1 MSLGARARSAALLC
15 GAALLGC
22 GSDQRPTARVTI
34 PGGSSMRAAA
44 ESLHSAGVIESPRLF
59 QLYAKLRR
67 SDRGIKPG
75 TYVLPR
81 DGGWN
86 FVLSALREGRGIVTV
101 VTVPEGF
108 TLAQIEALLVQKLG
122 VPADSVRVAVR
133 DTALLQRLDVP
144 TPALEGYL
152 FPDTYFFSPGSS
164 ARVAVAAMVKR
175 FEQRWRPEWSGRADT
190 LQLSRHDLLT
200 LASIVEREAK
210 LPRERAIIAAVY
222 WNRLR
227 RGMLLQ
233 ADPTVQYALPEY
245 QTRLLNKHLTVQSR
259 YNTYRYKGLPPGPIG
274 APGAASIQAT
284 LYPASV
290 PYLYFVAHPDGHH
303 EFRTKLE
310 EHNAAVRVA
319 RRAWRRVREQEAAAA
334 KAGAATKAT
343 APGAVPAPQSRVAPS
358 KTKSSAAANS
368 GDSS

>member
-1 MSLGARARSAALLC
+1 
-15 GAALLGC
+15 
-22 GSDQRPTARVTI
+22 
-34 PGGSSMRAAA
+34 
-44 ESLHSAGVIESPRLF
+44 
-59 QLYAKLRR
+59 
-67 SDRGIKPG
+67 
-75 TYVLPR
+75 
-81 DGGWN
+81 
-86 FVLSALREGRGIVTV
+86 
-101 VTVPEGF
+101 
-108 TLAQIEALLVQKLG
+108 
-122 VPADSVRVAVR
+122 
-133 DTALLQRLDVP
+133 
-144 TPALEGYL
+144 
-152 FPDTYFFSPGSS
+152 
-164 ARVAVAAMVKR
+164 MVKR

>member
-1 MSLGARARSAALLC
+1 MCSGARVKTLALFVGAAALL
-15 GAALLGC
+15 AC
-22 GSDQRPTARVTI
+22 GSDKGATARATI
-34 PGGSSMRAAA
+34 PSGSSMRAAA
-44 ESLHSAGVIESPRLF
+44 ESLHRAGVIESPRLF
-59 QLYAKLRR
+59 QWYAKLRR

-81 DGGWN
+81 NASWGS
-86 FVLSALREGRGIVTV
+86 VLAALREGRGIVNM
-101 VTVPEGF
+101 VTIPEGF
-108 TLAQIEALLVQKLG
+108 TLSQIEPLLVQKLA
-122 VPADSVRVAVR
+122 VPADSVRAAMR
-133 DTALLQRLDVP
+133 DSSLLDRLGVP

-152 FPDTYFFSPGSS
+152 FPDTYSFPPGTT
-164 ARVAVAAMVKR
+164 ARGAIEVMVRR
-175 FEQRWRPEWSGRADT
+175 FEQRWRPEWTARADT
-190 LQLSRHDLLT
+190 LRLSRHDLLT

-210 LPRERAIIAAVY
+210 LPQERAIIAAVY

-245 QTRLLNKHLTVQSR
+245 QTRLMNKHLTVQSR

-274 APGAASIQAT
+274 APGAASVQAT

-303 EFRTKLE
+303 EFRAKLE

-319 RRAWRRVREQEAAAA
+319 RRAWSRVRAQQAAAA
-334 KAGAATKAT
+334 KNGSKAARPGSAT
-343 APGAVPAPQSRVAPS
+343 APQSKVAPPAKPARVTRPS
-358 KTKSSAAANS
+358 
-368 GDSS
+368 DD